1 LYPPAIVSDPFFG
14 QEKEKAARKRRLAS
28 IATHYLTKE
37 VTMSNQ
43 HCPGF
48 ESNKT
53 LQEIKVKCPKCG
65 QEKELFSDELNKQVT
80 CSGCGATYD
89 PAANKVA

>member
-1 LYPPAIVSDPFFG
+1 
-14 QEKEKAARKRRLAS
+14 
-28 IATHYLTKE
+28 
-37 VTMSNQ
+37 MSNQ

-65 QEKELFSDELNKQVT
+65 QEKELFSDELSKQVT